1 MLQSTNVG
9 PAVEAVKFHEQ
20 LPAILRR
27 DNSDESIAGLQPY
40 DYSVPVDSAD
50 VSGSIANGAAAARAS
65 GVLYPNTTTTAG
77 QVFTT
82 VAGLTTTTSLV
93 PLPAVAEH
101 SCTSESDVLETVVV
115 TVTVVPQPS
124 QPPSYGSISGY
135 SSISSD
141 ATVTGNPATVTSV
154 QTDISYTSTPP
165 DATVSGD
172 PATVTNV
179 ETDTHFTSGPP
190 DATVSGDPATVT
202 SIVTNTATA
211 SESMTTL
218 TYTSYSTVL
227 VTVTRSSSTS
237 IGYDSSVLGD
247 AHTTSRSDYASDPV
261 VTYTETVTVTDG
273 VPVTSTTT
281 IELPAQYG
289 DDYPTPY
296 GTGLRVNVTATTSYT
311 YIPPIVGAGV
321 TVCSFRAVYL
331 VLAAIAAIC
340 FF

>member
-1 MLQSTNVG
+1 MLQSTNVE

-27 DNSDESIAGLQPY
+27 DNSDESVAGLQPY
-40 DYSVPVDSAD
+40 DYSVPVNSAD
-50 VSGSIANGAAAARAS
+50 TSGSIANGAAAARAS
-65 GVLYPNTTTTAG
+65 GVLYPNTTTAAG

-82 VAGLTTTTSLV
+82 VAGMTATTSLD
-93 PLPAVAEH
+93 PFPAIAEH
-101 SCTSESDVLETVVV
+101 SCTSESDVLETVVI
-115 TVTVVPQPS
+115 TVTVIPQPS
-124 QPPSYGSISGY
+124 QPPSYGSIP
-135 SSISSD
+135 SD

-154 QTDISYTSTPP
+154 QTDISYTSRPP

-179 ETDTHFTSGPP
+179 ETDTHFTSAPP
-190 DATVSGDPATVT
+190 DATVSGEPATVT

-218 TYTSYSTVL
+218 TYTSYSTVFM
-227 VTVTRSSSTS
+227 TVTHSSSTS

-247 AHTTSRSDYASDPV
+247 AHSTSNSGYTSDPV
-261 VTYTETVTVTDG
+261 VTYTETVTITDG

-281 IELPAQYG
+281 IELPAPYG

-296 GTGLRVNVTATTSYT
+296 GTGLGVNVTATPSYT
-311 YIPPIVGAGV
+311 YIPPLVGAGV

-331 VLAAIAAIC
+331 VLAAIATIC
-340 FF
+340 FL